1 MNISVN
7 SSRVKLVMQKEQEE
21 NLKVMNQ
28 EAGFLEIIKKLES
41 ENYAIEAD
49 QIKID
54 QRSAPISGSYHE

>member
-1 MNISVN
+1 MNTSVN

>member
-1 MNISVN
+1 
-7 SSRVKLVMQKEQEE
+7 MQKEQEE

-28 EAGFLEIIKKLES
+28 EVGFLEIIKKLES